1 MANKMKC
8 IRCGKEHPNNVE
20 VCDVCHFNFKE
31 YRNRTKY
38 YGINLRPEEIND
50 DKRDLIIRPL
60 LSFMFGIFGLM
71 IPAIAVG
78 TGLFFIIIFALV
90 LNILAIRIAKRPAQ
104 STFEYVRKFG
114 IGLGILGLIISS
126 IIFLLVLYFTIASI
140 LS

>member
-1 MANKMKC
+1 MVNKMKC

-90 LNILAIRIAKRPAQ
+90 LNILAIRIAQK
-104 STFEYVRKFG
+104 T
-114 IGLGILGLIISS
+114 SS
-126 IIFLLVLYFTIASI
+126 INI
-140 LS
+140 

>member
-1 MANKMKC
+1 MNKMKC
-8 IRCGKEHPNNVE
+8 IRCGKEHPDNVE
-20 VCDVCHFNFKE
+20 VCDVCQFNFKE